1 MTDEMG
7 EMMELYA
14 LILAGGI
21 GTRLWPHSRVSRP
34 KQLLSLISDRSM
46 LQETVARLEGLVS
59 PERTVVMTN
68 AGYAE
73 AVREQLPRIP
83 AENVIAEPAVRGTA
97 SAIGYAAMWIARR
110 DPEAVM
116 FSLHADHHIQDAE
129 AFRQALRASAQVAL
143 DNWLVTLGIAPRY
156 PETGYGYIERG
167 EALGEFDGHTAY
179 QVVQFTEKPDEETAA
194 RFVESG
200 RYYWN
205 SGLFTWRV
213 AAILEALKRY
223 MPDTYARL
231 SQIAAAIGTP
241 DERAVMERVWPTLE
255 NQTIDYGVMERAD
268 RVAVVPANFSWSDV
282 GSWEALFQILGA
294 GNGETNV
301 VVGDH
306 IGLDTRG
313 SLIYGHGRLIATVG
327 VENLVIVDA
336 GDVVLVC
343 ARERAQ
349 DVKAIVEMLER
360 QGRTDAL

>member
-1 MTDEMG
+1 
-7 EMMELYA
+7 MELYA

-21 GTRLWPHSRVSRP
+21 GTRLWPRSRVSRP
-34 KQLLSLISDRSM
+34 KQLLNLISERSM
-46 LQETVARLEGLVS
+46 LQETVARLEGLVP

-73 AVREQLPRIP
+73 AVREQLPQIP
-83 AENVIAEPAVRGTA
+83 AENIIAEPAVRGTA

-110 DPEAVM
+110 APEAVM

-129 AFRQALRASAQVAL
+129 AFRQALRAAALVAL
-143 DNWLVTLGIAPRY
+143 DGWLVTLGVEPRY

-167 EALGEFDGHTAY
+167 EPLGEFEGYTAY
-179 QVVQFTEKPDEETAA
+179 RVVRFTEKPDEETAA
-194 RFVESG
+194 RFVASG

-213 AAILEALKRY
+213 ATILEALERY

-231 SQIAAAIGTP
+231 SEIAAAMGTP
-241 DERAVMERVWPTLE
+241 DEQAVMERIWPTLE

-268 RVAVVPANFSWSDV
+268 RVAVVPVHFGWSDV

-294 GNGETNV
+294 GDDESNV

-306 IGLDTRG
+306 IGIDTRG
-313 SLIYGHGRLIATVG
+313 SLIHSHGRLIATVG

-336 GDVVLVC
+336 DDVVLVC
-343 ARERAQ
+343 ARGRAQ
-349 DVKAIVEMLER
+349 DVKKIVERLER
-360 QGRTDAL
+360 QGRTQWLK